1 MPMTTKVY
9 DIVYSIQKQLKN
21 NIWKILKDSGLNIIM
36 YSQSGWFT
44 KDTEAT
50 TTDRGSQFRS
60 TIACKSVDTHPFLQ
74 LIITIPDENRRK
86 LHPMLLLNGYS
97 VLNCSNVYSQSK
109 LTGGDRVE
117 MWLRTFSQIL
127 NACLSWLEVAN
138 NYDSIW

>member
-1 MPMTTKVY
+1 MA
-9 DIVYSIQKQLKN
+9 DLQKDADQRGQ
-21 NIWKILKDSGLNIIM
+21 IEGILKATS
-36 YSQSGWFT
+36 
-44 KDTEAT
+44 EAT
-50 TTDRGSQFRS
+50 ITDRGSQFRS

-138 NYDSIW
+138 NYDSI